1 MHNRKRLLAGALAAA
16 TAVTMLTPGVGIG
29 NVVKDKSMITAEA
42 KSKEPSKTLSKKGYT
57 LKWEDNFEGN
67 KLNRKDWNVE
77 LHEPGWV
84 NQEQQEYV
92 DSTENI
98 QVKDGKLTIVPVK
111 KVDKDGNV
119 SYTSGRVNTMGKHD
133 FKYGIFEARLKVPK
147 SYGYL
152 PAFWMM
158 PTDEMFYGQWP
169 TCGEI
174 DIMEVLGGSPTRN
187 YGTLHFGEPHKQ
199 DQGYI
204 DLEKGNFADE
214 FHTFDVEWLPDRINW
229 YCDGKLYHTVTDWYS
244 AKEGQGENTFPAP
257 FDQKFY
263 MILNLAVGNSWAGM
277 VDERTDF
284 SDRFVIDYVRAYQKK
299 NYDTTGIKKP
309 VADSADAT
317 PVDGKN
323 LVGEVTSDS
332 WKFDTQK
339 GGEATAE
346 TKDGAVTIKTKN
358 NGTVDYAVQLLQKP
372 VQIDKAGNYT
382 LSFDASAS
390 EERQM
395 YSEVSSPNNGWARY
409 PADNIINLTKEKKHY
424 EFTFDMTGDT
434 DKECQVEFNLG
445 QASGFNEGANANA
458 DVTISNVKLVKNSQG
473 SVKTAKTVRADGNC
487 VYNGKFQEGENRLG
501 YWNVKKTKGAKV
513 SVTNSDP
520 YKRQLKV
527 VVRGKQR
534 VTVSQGQLPVKEG
547 SKYNVSLK
555 VRSSSKKAPT
565 VALCGRNVK
574 VSGVNNKKLKT
585 VKKVITTPKNLK
597 DADKKITL
605 TFNKP
610 GTYYVDDVMV
620 SRIMTG
626 ANMLENGDFKD
637 GMSKWSPYVDAS
649 AAGEITAAD
658 GKILVKVD
666 HAGTADWNVQLK
678 QGGLALKAGKT
689 YKITFKASS
698 TVARKMKLAIMR
710 DKDDYKWFGGIDADL
725 TTEEKTYTATF
736 TPEADDNDTIVCQL
750 SMGKYGDEETPAST
764 ITISDVTLVE
774 Q

>member
-1 MHNRKRLLAGALAAA
+1 MHNKKRLLTGVLAAA
-16 TAVTMLTPGVGIG
+16 TAVTMLSPGVDVFS
-29 NVVKDKSMITAEA
+29 VVKDQNMVIAEA

-57 LKWEDNFEGN
+57 LKWKEDFNGN

-111 KVDKDGNV
+111 KVDENGNV
-119 SYTSGRVNTMGKHD
+119 SYTSGRVTTMGKHD
-133 FKYGIFEARLKVPK
+133 FQYGIFEARLKVPK

-158 PTDEMFYGQWP
+158 PTDEQLYGQWP

-199 DQGYI
+199 DQGFI
-204 DLEKGNFADE
+204 DLAKGNFADE

-257 FDQKFY
+257 FDQKYY

-284 SDRFVIDYVRAYQKK
+284 NDRFVIDYVKAYQKK
-299 NYDTTGIKKP
+299 SYDTKGIKKP
-309 VADSADAT
+309 AGEHTDAT

-323 LVGEVTSDS
+323 LVGDVTSDA
-332 WKFDTQK
+332 WKFDTQQ
-339 GGEATAE
+339 GGEATKE
-346 TKDGAVTIKTKN
+346 VKDGAITIHTKK

-390 EERQM
+390 EARQM

-409 PADNIINLTKEKKHY
+409 PAGNVVELTKEKKHY
-424 EFTFDMTGDT
+424 SFTFDMTGET

-445 QASGFNEGANANA
+445 QQSGFNEGENANA

-473 SVKTAKTVRADGNC
+473 SVKEDKTVRANGNC
-487 VYNGKFQEGENRLG
+487 VYNGTFQEGEGRLG
-501 YWNVKKTKGAKV
+501 YWNVKKSKGAKV
-513 SVTNSDP
+513 SVTNSSP

-527 VVRGKQR
+527 VVRGKQK
-534 VTVSQGQLPVKEG
+534 VTLSQGGLPIKENC
-547 SKYNVSLK
+547 KYNVSFKVKSSAKKAPAVTLAGKSLK
-555 VRSSSKKAPT
+555 VKAASSKKLT
-565 VALCGRNVK
+565 
-574 VSGVNNKKLKT
+574 T
-585 VKKVITTPKNLK
+585 VKTTLVTPKSLK
-597 DADKKITL
+597 AKDQKITL

-610 GTYYVDDVMV
+610 GTYYIDDVMV
-620 SRIMTG
+620 SRVMTG

-637 GMSKWSPYVDAS
+637 GISKWSQYVDAS
-649 AAGEITAAD
+649 ASGDIKAEN
-658 GKILVKVD
+658 GKVIVKVD
-666 HAGTADWNVQLK
+666 NAGTADWNVQLK

-689 YKITFKASS
+689 YKISFKASS

-710 DKDDYKWFGGIDADL
+710 DKGDYKWFGGINADL
-725 TTEEKTYTATF
+725 TDKEQTFTATF

-750 SMGKYGDEETPAST
+750 SMGKYGDTDTPAST